1 MQFAWPSSFG
11 TLKIQSLNFLTKDQL
26 FDLAKAQDLGQIA
39 QRLDSTW
46 YRPYIEAASAE
57 YKLPESI
64 EVALNRHLIEVNRT
78 ALRACSI
85 FQKSPIVAY
94 LSKWDIQNIE
104 LVIAAKSLGRSLE
117 ETEPFLVSSRN
128 MPVGLSSWVITLSE
142 LHGLLQLP
150 DVEAVINSLVK
161 YGYGSVLLPELGN
174 FRKTGDLGVFS
185 SVLQNYYYSKLL
197 WELRFLQGDE
207 GAIREY
213 IRSEIAKK
221 NILTLLKSKESN
233 IDKDTY
239 SKHLIEGGLIS
250 KEILLEAFSSP
261 SLADSLKKFESWFDL
276 SNSLQRYNQKGDLT
290 EFEVSLDK
298 LIVSRFVSRFRT
310 FSISLTTIFAF
321 ILQAEF
327 ERQNIRRIVYAKQYA
342 MTEEYIKSIILTW

>member
-11 TLKIQSLNFLTKDQL
+11 TLKTQSLNFLTKDQL
-26 FDLAKAQDLGQIA
+26 YQLAGAQDVAQIA
-39 QRLDSTW
+39 QQLDATW
-46 YRPYIEAASAE
+46 YRPYIEAANTE
-57 YKLPESI
+57 YKLPEAI
-64 EVALNRHLIEVNRT
+64 EVAINRHLIEVNKS

-85 FQKSPIVAY
+85 FQRNAVVAY
-94 LSKWDIQNIE
+94 LSKWDIENIE

-128 MPVGLSSWVITLSE
+128 MPVGLSSWVINLSE
-142 LHGLLQLP
+142 LHGLLQQP

-161 YGYGSVLLPELGN
+161 YGYGSVLLPELGS

-185 SVLQNYYYSKLL
+185 SALQNFYYTKLL

-221 NILTLLKSKESN
+221 NILTLLKSRESN
-233 IDKDTY
+233 VDKETFT
-239 SKHLIEGGLIS
+239 KHLIEGGIIPKETLI
-250 KEILLEAFSSP
+250 EAYSSP
-261 SLADSLKKFESWFDL
+261 SLSDGIKKLEPWFDL
-276 SNSLQRYNQKGDLT
+276 SSGLQKYNQNGNLT
-290 EFEVSLDK
+290 EFEVSMDK
-298 LIVSRFVSRFRT
+298 LIVSKFLSRFRT

-342 MTEEYIKSIILTW
+342 MTEEYIRSIILI